1 LTAPKKVLSAR
12 NRFRFQRHTVSG
24 NSRSVE
30 SQPRSPKNQL
40 LSVLLLIGYNSTV
53 IEIRHYVNPVGKDV
67 FDDWLTELADARAQ
81 AKIATRINRL
91 AAGNFG
97 DCKSLRQGLYELR
110 VDWGPGYRVYYA
122 MIGKACV
129 LLLCGGDKR
138 KQAADI
144 ERALEY
150 LRDYKERRGNS

>member
-1 LTAPKKVLSAR
+1 M
-12 NRFRFQRHTVSG
+12 
-24 NSRSVE
+24 
-30 SQPRSPKNQL
+30 
-40 LSVLLLIGYNSTV
+40 
-53 IEIRHYVNPVGKDV
+53 IEIRHYVNRSGRDV
-67 FDDWLTELADARAQ
+67 FDDWLTQLADARAQ
-81 AKIATRINRL
+81 AKIASRINRL

-110 VDWGPGYRVYYA
+110 IDWGPGYRTYYA
-122 MIGKACV
+122 MIGRECV

-150 LRDYKERRGNS
+150 LKDYKERSGTS